1 MPHIKSLSFAFS
13 LLICFFPHVS
23 RGSTPEVNQT
33 VTTVVEYF
41 EPLPPAIQSTA
52 KDSNPKSDYIYR
64 ESQIVQS
71 GQYVWS
77 RFEYETTS
85 AENKWPYGSTFVLW
99 NKASMLP
106 IWSLDWRGDFQPHS
120 IAWIDFDGDGQLDL
134 RLLAGEEE
142 EYSTFIYLW
151 RVKGDQFGSDSM
163 KKVYQ
168 TMNDYSVILDIDH
181 DGRPEIL
188 DSGHSVQT
196 RPKLMCSQ
204 EGRELLI
211 PRKLRAEIAREYHR
225 GVGKFNYF
233 NFGLPG
239 SDEAWSLKLFDPF
252 NIYSLADGQLNNV
265 TSKYPKHIKWRLSV
279 LRQIRKANPVA
290 CAHQLDE
297 LIAYNQRQLKQSVS
311 AFKIRP

>member
-1 MPHIKSLSFAFS
+1 MGYEMSIIRFSRLTLQMPHIKSLSLAFS
-13 LLICFFPHVS
+13 VLICFFPHVS
-23 RGSTPEVNQT
+23 TGSTPEVNQT

-52 KDSNPKSDYIYR
+52 KDSNPKSEYVYR

-77 RFEYETTS
+77 S
-85 AENKWPYGSTFVLW
+85 
-99 NKASMLP
+99 
-106 IWSLDWRGDFQPHS
+106 DWRGDFQSHS

-151 RVKGDQFGSDSM
+151 RVKGDQFESDSM

-196 RPKLMCSQ
+196 RPELMCAQDGS
-204 EGRELLI
+204 ELLI
-211 PRKLRAEIAREYHR
+211 PRKLRAEIAREYDR
-225 GVGKFNYF
+225 GVGKFNDF

-239 SDEAWSLKLFDPF
+239 SDDAWSLRLFDPF

-265 TSKYPKHIKWRLSV
+265 TFKYPKHIKWRLSV
-279 LRQIRKANPVA
+279 LRQIREANPVA
-290 CAHQLDE
+290 RAHQLDE
-297 LIAYNQRQLKQSVS
+297 LIAYNQRQLKQS
-311 AFKIRP
+311 